1 VATSE
6 VLAVLHRVATAV
18 RDRLDHLEDWGP
30 TDGHEGQYRHDVAA
44 DEVAVS
50 LLGDAGFGVLSEES
64 GFHGRDRSVLV
75 VIDPVDGSTN
85 ASRGLPWW
93 GTSLCALDDGGPLA
107 AVVVNQV
114 TGTRYE
120 AARGGG
126 ARRDGKEVR
135 PSECAEIGEAVLAF
149 SGYPPSYL
157 GWAQF
162 RALGASALELCA
174 VADGT
179 VDGFVDWAIS
189 SLRPWDYLGALLVCA
204 EAGAPFTEASGRDLV
219 VTGVDLHRAPVAA
232 ATASLLDQLAH
243 ARRRWPPG
251 ARSGEPSSA
260 NRDQQKII

>member
-6 VLAVLHRVATAV
+6 VLAVLHRVASAV
-18 RDRLDHLEDWGP
+18 RDRLDHLDNWGRAS
-30 TDGHEGQYRHDVAA
+30 GHEGQYVHDVAA

-50 LLGDAGFGVLSEES
+50 MLGEAGFGVLSEES
-64 GFHGRDRSVLV
+64 GFHGRDRPVLV
-75 VIDPVDGSTN
+75 VVDPVDGSTN

-93 GTSLCALDDGGPLA
+93 GTSLCALDDSGPLA

-126 ARRDGKEVR
+126 ARRDGKQVR
-135 PSECAEIGEAVLAF
+135 PSGCNEIGKAVLAF
-149 SGYPPSYL
+149 SGYPPSHL

-179 VDGFVDWAIS
+179 VDGFVDWAAS

-219 VTGVDLHRAPVAA
+219 VTGTDVHRAPVAA
-232 ATASLLDQLAH
+232 ATPSLLDQLAR
-243 ARRRWPPG
+243 AREGRP
-251 ARSGEPSSA
+251 AAVDSGEAASE
-260 NRDQQKII
+260 NRGQQKII